1 MMTKTTTLG
10 ALAAV
15 VLAAATTQAQDV
27 ERLSGAEVAVYNLVG
42 TVRVVSGSGSDVVV
56 RIERGGA
63 DAAQLQIATGEIRGR
78 QTLRVIYPSDEIVY
92 SRLDGRSNMT
102 TRVRDDGTFGDGGD
116 DRGDRVRI
124 RSSGSGLEAW
134 ADLVIEMPVGQR
146 LSAYLGLGQMDAEGA
161 EGELALDVGSGRV
174 AASGISG
181 VLAIDT
187 GSGGVT
193 VAGVRGLLAVDTG
206 SGGVDVSD
214 VIGEAVAIDTG
225 SGGVEVRDVEAEN
238 FSVDTG
244 SGSVVMTGISAPN
257 VVVDTGSGSVELE
270 LLRDVDALVIDTG
283 SGSVT
288 VRAPSN
294 LGGMVE
300 IDTGSGGIDLD
311 FPLTVN
317 SVRRDR
323 VRGELGDGDGAIM
336 IDTGSGSVRLLER

>member
-1 MMTKTTTLG
+1 
-10 ALAAV
+10 
-15 VLAAATTQAQDV
+15 
-27 ERLSGAEVAVYNLVG
+27 
-42 TVRVVSGSGSDVVV
+42 VVV

-63 DAAQLQIATGEIRGR
+63 DAARLRIETGEIRGR

-92 SRLDGRSNMT
+92 SRLGRNSNT
-102 TRVRDDGTFGDGGD
+102 TTNVREDGTFGDRGD

-134 ADLVIEMPVGQR
+134 ADLVIEMPSGQTLTAYVGI
-146 LSAYLGLGQMDAEGA
+146 GEMDAEGV
-161 EGELALDVGSGRV
+161 EGELALDIGSGRV
-174 AASGISG
+174 TASGITG
-181 VLAIDT
+181 ALAIDT

-193 VAGVRGLLAVDTG
+193 VAGVRGVLAVDTG

-214 VIGEAVAIDTG
+214 VIGDAVGIDTG
-225 SGGVEVRDVEAEN
+225 SGGVNVRDVEAEDLA
-238 FSVDTG
+238 VDTG
-244 SGSVVMTGISAPN
+244 SGSVEMTGISAPN
-257 VVVDTGSGSVELE
+257 VVVDTGSGSVEVE
-270 LLRDVDALVIDTG
+270 LLRDVDVLVVDTG

-288 VRAPSN
+288 VRAPAD

-300 IDTGSGGIDLD
+300 IETGSGGVDLD

-323 VRGELGDGDGAIM
+323 VRGALGDGDGTIR